1 MKNKIHVQVALVGCG
16 PACATAAIQLSRSG
30 LDILVI
36 TKEIG
41 GTIRN
46 ANLIENL
53 LGFPQG
59 IRGDQYIN
67 RVILQLEKN
76 KIPIIFHEVESI
88 EYIDDLFNIS
98 TENADISSEYLIIG
112 TGTVPKKLDIK
123 GEMEAFENHALF
135 YEVYKA
141 KESCYNKDIVI
152 IGSGDVAYDYALNL
166 KDTAKTTHI
175 LQRTE
180 KTKSIPILQ
189 QRVKKSENILV
200 EKNVLPEE
208 IKILDKTTISAKVNG
223 KVSQIE
229 TDIIIVAIG
238 REPNISFFSELFKKK
253 YENKS
258 LEPSTL
264 YFVGDVKKENYRQ
277 ISVAM
282 GDAMKVAMEIVK
294 RVSVR

>member
-1 MKNKIHVQVALVGCG
+1 
-16 PACATAAIQLSRSG
+16 
-30 LDILVI
+30 
-36 TKEIG
+36 G

-76 KIPIIFHEVESI
+76 KIPIILHEVENI
-88 EYIDDLFNIS
+88 EYTNNLFKIS
-98 TENADISSEYLIIG
+98 TKNADISSKFLIIG
-112 TGTVPKKLDIK
+112 TGTVPKKLAIK
-123 GEMEAFENHALF
+123 GEREVFENQVLF
-135 YEVYKA
+135 YEIYKA
-141 KESCYNKDIVI
+141 KENCYNKDIII

-166 KDTAKTTHI
+166 KDTAKTIHI
-175 LQRTE
+175 LQRTD
-180 KTKSIPILQ
+180 KTKSIPLLQ
-189 QRVKKSENILV
+189 QRVKETKNIFV
-200 EKNVLPEE
+200 EKNVLLEE
-208 IKILDKTTISAKVNG
+208 IKILDKTTITTKRNK
-223 KVSQIE
+223 KVSQME

-238 REPNISFFSELFKKK
+238 REPNICFLPELFKKK

-264 YFVGDVKKENYRQ
+264 YFVGDVKQENYRQ
-277 ISVAM
+277 ISIAM

-294 RVSVR
+294 KTFVR